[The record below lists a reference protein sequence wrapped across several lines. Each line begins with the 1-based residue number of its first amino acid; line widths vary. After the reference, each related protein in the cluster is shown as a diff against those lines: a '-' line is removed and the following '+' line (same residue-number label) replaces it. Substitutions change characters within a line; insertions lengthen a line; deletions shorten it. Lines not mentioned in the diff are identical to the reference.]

1 MTGTLIIPPL
11 GCAPCE
17 ATTEPAALAPEPLA
31 HDGWWP
37 GVDLTRLRAEARLRD
52 SVTGERLRD
61 AAIAA
66 MIWVGEQLAAWQIVQ
81 LAAGHVELA
90 AVLDI
95 EIAGERRL
103 AILYRQAV
111 TAFAKASLVERYR
124 DFDLTGAGERRVEEL
139 DASVGELRRDAIH
152 AVRAILGRTRTD
164 VELI

>member
-1 MTGTLIIPPL
+1 MTLVIPPL

-17 ATTEPAALAPEPLA
+17 ASAAPAPTAPAPLA

-52 SVTGERLRD
+52 SVTAERLTE
-61 AAIAA
+61 AAIGA
-66 MIWVGEQLAAWQIVQ
+66 MIWVGEQLEVWRVAQV
-81 LAAGHVELA
+81 AAGYGALA
-90 AVLDI
+90 NVLSA
-95 EIAGERRL
+95 EIAGESRL
-103 AILYRQAV
+103 VILYRQAV
-111 TAFAKASLVERYR
+111 TAFTKAALVERYR